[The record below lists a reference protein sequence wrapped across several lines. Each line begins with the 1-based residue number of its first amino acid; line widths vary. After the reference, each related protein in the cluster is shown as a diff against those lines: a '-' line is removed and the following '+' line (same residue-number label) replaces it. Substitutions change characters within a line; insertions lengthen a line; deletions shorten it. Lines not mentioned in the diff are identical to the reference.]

1 MRPAPVRS
9 SQPSAQAFAVEQAF
23 AEAQAPVRHERGRD
37 CRSCGDGSPQF
48 FCLQSPVRV
57 LWMAIMKLSRIL
69 PPLNH
74 WQVARRCCIAL
85 LLIAFSS
92 GRSATAQ
99 SDHVTPA
106 ERLFTL
112 QVLPLLEGRCGGC
125 HQDDQEGGFRITD
138 RDNLLR
144 GGESGE
150 PAIVPG
156 KPDQGSIL
164 RAVRWMDLKMPPK
177 EADRLHAEEITILE
191 EWIAAGAPWP
201 DVATQEAIRL
211 ADAMES
217 QNERGI
223 QLRTSGGLA
232 DSWTNRRYDPRDVW
246 AFLPLQDLSD
256 AVPANLSDVNA
267 IDLLIDRQLRET
279 GLAAAARAT
288 PRELIRRATLD
299 LHGLLPTPDAV
310 DSFEQA
316 MAEAPEQ
323 AWADL
328 IDDLLASPRYGEQW
342 GRHWL
347 DVTRYA
353 DTGGMSNDYE
363 RSNAWRYRDYVI
375 RSFNEDKPW
384 DQFIIEQLA
393 GDELADASVL
403 RRTRGQPA
411 DIEQVQVDGSY
422 TPEESEQI
430 IATGFLRLGPWDNA
444 MVRDDEARQLWLDDV
459 VNITG
464 QAFLSQTMR
473 CCRCHDHKF
482 DPIPTRDYYRIYAA
496 FSATHMAERAVPLLP
511 QEDQSQF
518 AEGRAHVETLLTYAT
533 DRKNELLEKQEA
545 AARLWYEQHG
555 LPYRSE
561 EERKNDADEIKPPRF
576 VGLSLAEQ
584 GRRKVREQD
593 EWIWTRRLERYEPLA
608 QSVYNSGP
616 QTLAWNSAR
625 KLRINNRKRTPNPG
639 SDFILLGGSLQAS
652 GDQVSPGVL
661 SALPVQFENS
671 SSDPWAIRSGLNGR
685 RLDLARWI
693 ASPQNPLSTR
703 SIVNR
708 IWQHHFGT
716 GICATANNF
725 GVKGAFPT
733 HPELLDFLAMRLVQ
747 QGWKSKPLHR
757 MIMLSEAYQR
767 GTLSPVPGVL
777 SARDPDNQLLS
788 VYPRRRLTS
797 EQLRDSIL
805 MLTGE
810 LVHCTG
816 GPPVMPEINSE
827 VALQPR
833 MIQFSLAPA
842 WQPSARPELR
852 NRRTIYTYHVRGLPD
867 PFHAVFNQPDSA
879 ESCEIRESS
888 TVTPQALTLLNSE
901 QMTDRS
907 LALAVRLQ
915 RESTGAPEQLLER
928 AMRLIFQRSAAAEE
942 LQQLTVLLQE
952 SLEYHRRIVPA
963 AKVFPTT
970 LERSLVEEFTGEPF
984 TYVEILPVFRNYT
997 PDLKPAQASP
1007 ETRALADVC
1016 MVLLNTNE
1024 FLFIE

>member
-1 MRPAPVRS
+1 MAPCPLRDFSRFRCVAFLLVLLAPV
-9 SQPSAQAFAVEQAF
+9 QP
-23 AEAQAPVRHERGRD
+23 
-37 CRSCGDGSPQF
+37 
-48 FCLQSPVRV
+48 
-57 LWMAIMKLSRIL
+57 
-69 PPLNH
+69 
-74 WQVARRCCIAL
+74 
-85 LLIAFSS
+85 
-92 GRSATAQ
+92 ATAQ
-99 SDHVTPA
+99 SDPKSPA
-106 ERLFTL
+106 DRLFTL

-125 HQDDQEGGFRITD
+125 HQDEQEGGFRITD
-138 RDNLLR
+138 RDSLLR
-144 GGESGE
+144 GGESGK
-150 PAIVPG
+150 PAVIPG
-156 KPDQGSIL
+156 ETNAGTL
-164 RAVRWMDLKMPPK
+164 LNAVRWLDLEMPPK
-177 EADRLHAEEITILE
+177 AADRLTAEEIRVLE

-201 DVATQEAIRL
+201 DSETQRSIRT

-217 QNERGI
+217 RNDRGI

-232 DSWTNRRYDPRDVW
+232 DSWTNRRYSPDAVW
-246 AFLPLQDLSD
+246 AFLPLQDLSA
-256 AVPANLSDVNA
+256 AVPAGTNDVDT
-267 IDLLIDRQLRET
+267 IDLLIRQQLSAK
-279 GLAAAARAT
+279 GVPAAVRAT

-299 LHGLLPTPDAV
+299 LHGLLPTPDEVQA
-310 DSFEQA
+310 FEQA
-316 MAEAPEQ
+316 TAAAPEQ
-323 AWADL
+323 AWTDL
-328 IDDLLASPRYGEQW
+328 IDRLLASPRYGEQW

-363 RSNAWRYRDYVI
+363 RSNVWRYRDYVI
-375 RSFNEDKPW
+375 RSFNNDKPW

-393 GDELADASVL
+393 GDELADASVR
-403 RRTRGQPA
+403 RRTSGKRT
-411 DIEQVQVDGSY
+411 DVEQIQADGSY
-422 TPEESEQI
+422 TAEEAEQI

-444 MVRDDEARQLWLDDV
+444 MVKDEEARQLWLDDV

-482 DPIPTRDYYRIYAA
+482 DPIPTRDYYRIYSA
-496 FSATHMAERAVPLLP
+496 FSATHMAERAVPMLP
-511 QEDQSQF
+511 QEDQSLF
-518 AEGRAHVETLLTYAT
+518 SEARAHVETLLSYAT
-533 DRKNELLEKQEA
+533 DRKHELLEKQEA
-545 AARLWYEQHG
+545 AARVWYEQRG

-561 EERKNDADEIKPPRF
+561 EERKNDPDEIKPPRF
-576 VGLSLAEQ
+576 VGLSPAEQ

-593 EWIWTRRLERYEPLA
+593 EWIWTRRLERYQPLA

-625 KLRINNRKRTPNPG
+625 KLRINNRKRTTDPG
-639 SDFILLGGSLQAS
+639 VDFILLGGSLQAH
-652 GDQVSPGVL
+652 GDQVTPGVL
-661 SALPVQFENS
+661 SALPVQMQSPEP
-671 SSDPWAIRSGLNGR
+671 DPWAIRSTLNGR

-708 IWQHHFGT
+708 LWQHHFGT

-725 GVKGAFPT
+725 GVKGAAPT
-733 HPELLDFLAMRLVQ
+733 HPELLDFLASRLIDQ
-747 QGWKSKPLHR
+747 DWRSKPLHR
-757 MIMLSEAYQR
+757 MIMLTEAYQR
-767 GTLSPVPGVL
+767 STRSPTPDIL
-777 SARDPDNQLLS
+777 AERDPDNQLLS

-810 LVHCTG
+810 LVDCEG

-842 WQPSARPELR
+842 WQPSPRPELR

-879 ESCEIRESS
+879 ESCEVRESA
-888 TVTPQALTLLNSE
+888 TVTPQALTLLNSD

-907 LALAVRLQ
+907 LAMAVRLQ
-915 RESTGAPEQLLER
+915 REANSSQEQLEL
-928 AMRLIFQRSAAAEE
+928 AFHLMFQRSADHDEME
-942 LQQLTVLLQE
+942 QLTTLLRE
-952 SLEYHRRIVPA
+952 SLQYHRRVVPA
-963 AKVFPTT
+963 ATVFPTT

-984 TYVEILPVFRNYT
+984 TYVEILPVFENYT
-997 PDLKPAQASP
+997 PDLKPAQATP
-1007 ETRALADVC
+1007 ETRALADLC